1 MERRF
6 KMFFKFVLLGICLAF
21 ILFFID
27 VLLPKIKLKIKFHKE
42 LKQKKQ
48 KQEAFRKMMKE
59 LEIK

>member
-1 MERRF
+1 
-6 KMFFKFVLLGICLAF
+6 MFFKFVLLGICLTV

>member
-6 KMFFKFVLLGICLAF
+6 KLFFKFVLLGICLTF